1 MDAMNLSDH
10 EVVPRCYSLPAA
22 ASLPPNDNL
31 FMLIS
36 CKTSQLYVTPCCAQ
50 EEVWNQMQQYWAL
63 QQKLEQEFLETLEGP
78 AVNMCGLTPQQLT
91 ELQTSKF
98 TPHTHQTSKFTPHVR
113 LTSKFTTQNYK

>member
-36 CKTSQLYVTPCCAQ
+36 CKTSQLYVTACDSLLCAGGSLESDAAVLGAAAEARAGVLRNSRRPGSQ
-50 EEVWNQMQQYWAL
+50 HVWTNPPAADRITNQ
-63 QQKLEQEFLETLEGP
+63 
-78 AVNMCGLTPQQLT
+78 
-91 ELQTSKF
+91 
-98 TPHTHQTSKFTPHVR
+98 
-113 LTSKFTTQNYK
+113 